1 MTASTVLVI
10 QWPDLRYTFYDGLI
24 TYFPSQRQ
32 SVGCVPSAAHASRN
46 ETRSVSEWVNDMTWH
61 EAQWSIIFCWLVW
74 YRAAPP
80 PLFKS
85 VERCLKAHPVIVF
98 YKIRN
103 TSPVAVYMFR
113 CDLVVSLQY
122 FNLLNPLSTGPVQS
136 IRQLFE
142 WPGNWNVEQGA
153 CCLNNGHCW
162 NQFKQI
168 SSSWDWKTGVGEENG
183 QKLNYDKRRP
193 ENIIKFHHIISSAI
207 TWWMP
212 HWCALDDHGSAIIH
226 SNPIK

>member
-1 MTASTVLVI
+1 MLLGTR
-10 QWPDLRYTFYDGLI
+10 PD
-24 TYFPSQRQ
+24 PW
-32 SVGCVPSAAHASRN
+32 
-46 ETRSVSEWVNDMTWH
+46 VSEWMTWH
-61 EAQWSIIFCWLVW
+61 DTKPNDPSSSAGWCDTERHLHHSSKVSRGVWKPTPWLCFTKF
-74 YRAAPP
+74 AT
-80 PLFKS
+80 PLPWPFK
-85 VERCLKAHPVIVF
+85 
-98 YKIRN
+98 
-103 TSPVAVYMFR
+103 FR

-183 QKLNYDKRRP
+183 QKLNYNKRRP

-212 HWCALDDHGSAIIH
+212 HWCA
-226 SNPIK
+226 